1 MPEDVKAQITG
12 TVWKIVVKVG
22 EEVDEGDDLIILES
36 MKMEIPIEATEVG
49 MVTEVLVSEGDQV
62 SEDDPVALLET
73 A

>member
-1 MPEDVKAQITG
+1 M
-12 TVWKIVVKVG
+12 IVV
-22 EEVDEGDDLIILES
+22 ES